1 MKVETLGLPSLD
13 NGEIA
18 DLWNR
23 HHDLNM
29 KIISYRKDDKDLGY
43 YSKKRQ
49 EGSFNSTEQKEPLHF
64 KYEDFKKI
72 RQDIFDYSNKLTL
85 RCANAK
91 ASASVFWQMKSKFE
105 ELLKNVRDLLGR
117 PINVEVLESVKDLHE
132 KIRKSLGSAI
142 RESRNLRN
150 ICREQDVHNLL
161 KLIKQLQIREQRLGD
176 RVKEKAAE
184 LTTLALKQE
193 IAQRCGP
200 MMEEMK
206 RVLCTLCEDG
216 DKEWALKCGHMYCTK
231 CISSLESNRA
241 TEGIPWVDE
250 ITGEVLVTYYV
261 SLPKECAFCKGSL
274 EDKIK
279 LYF

>member
-1 MKVETLGLPSLD
+1 
-13 NGEIA
+13 
-18 DLWNR
+18 
-23 HHDLNM
+23 
-29 KIISYRKDDKDLGY
+29 
-43 YSKKRQ
+43 
-49 EGSFNSTEQKEPLHF
+49 
-64 KYEDFKKI
+64 
-72 RQDIFDYSNKLTL
+72 
-85 RCANAK
+85 
-91 ASASVFWQMKSKFE
+91 MKSNFE

-117 PINVEVLESVKDLHE
+117 PINVKVLESVKDLHE

-206 RVLCTLCEDG
+206 RV
-216 DKEWALKCGHMYCTK
+216 K
-231 CISSLESNRA
+231 
-241 TEGIPWVDE
+241 
-250 ITGEVLVTYYV
+250 
-261 SLPKECAFCKGSL
+261 
-274 EDKIK
+274 K
-279 LYF
+279 LFV